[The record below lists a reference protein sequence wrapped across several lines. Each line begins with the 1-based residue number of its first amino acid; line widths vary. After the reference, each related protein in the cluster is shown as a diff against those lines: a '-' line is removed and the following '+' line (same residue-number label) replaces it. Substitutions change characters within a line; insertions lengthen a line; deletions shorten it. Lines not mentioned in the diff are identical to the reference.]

1 MCETFEPNRNKFLR
15 LRTSLRA
22 RVALGVGLPVL
33 IALATLSLTHY
44 LRERHLLEDQIETT
58 SSQMGGLALGG
69 LQHAMF
75 TNDKYMLEQ
84 IIQDVGAMESVNR
97 IQIIDGLGE
106 VKADSSGQ
114 KLGLVYQ
121 KQNLGCVECHQL
133 PAASRPRTARLTS
146 SESIL
151 RISTPISNDP
161 ECWECHDR
169 SNAHL
174 GMVILDV
181 SLVATQSQLIR
192 DLRVEIAIS
201 LLGTLLIASS
211 VYLLV
216 HWLIVRR
223 VEAFQIPLTQFAD
236 GEHDARLPIKPG
248 PTDEIGQLANT
259 FNQMADQLQ
268 IQAQEQ
274 ELRTELKQRAIR
286 EERERISRE
295 LHDGMA
301 QILGYV
307 NTKVTAVRLMLK
319 KKDNEGAEEHLLQLE
334 EAARE
339 LFVDVREAIL
349 GLRMNDQDGI
359 GFTAAIQEYS
369 QQFSR
374 LSNIPVD
381 LKVDS
386 GAESLRLD
394 AEIELHLLRIVQ
406 EALTNVRKH
415 ASADEAWIALEL
427 DDENITLTVGDDGR
441 GFDPSQDHSDKPTHF
456 GLRTMQ
462 ERAEAIGAHFSVD
475 SVPGAGTRIKV
486 ILNRHGA

>member
-1 MCETFEPNRNKFLR
+1 MSEPFGPPRSRFLG

-22 RVALGVGLPVL
+22 RVAFGVGLPVL
-33 IALATLSLTHY
+33 VALATLSLTHY
-44 LRERHLLEDQIETT
+44 LRERHLLEDQLETT
-58 SSQMGGLALGG
+58 SSQMGGLALGS
-69 LQHAMF
+69 LQHAML

-84 IIQDVGAMESVNR
+84 IIDDVGSMESVSR
-97 IQIIDGLGE
+97 VQIVDGLGE

-114 KLGLVYQ
+114 EIGLVHE

-133 PAASRPRTARLTS
+133 PAAARPKTARMS
-146 SESIL
+146 SIDSTL

-161 ECWECHDR
+161 ECWECHEP

-181 SLVATQSQLIR
+181 SLVATEAQLIR
-192 DLRVEIAIS
+192 DLRVDIAIS
-201 LLGTLLIASS
+201 LVGTLLIASA
-211 VYLLV
+211 VYLLI

-223 VEAFQIPLTQFAD
+223 IEAFQMPLTQFAD
-236 GEHDARLPIKPG
+236 GDHDTRLPIKPG
-248 PTDEIGQLANT
+248 PTDEIGQLSKT

-274 ELRTELKQRAIR
+274 EARTELKQRAIR

-319 KKDNEGAEEHLLQLE
+319 KRQQEDAEEHLLQLE
-334 EAARE
+334 EAARDV
-339 LFVDVREAIL
+339 FVDIREAII
-349 GLRMNDQDGI
+349 GLRMNGQDGD
-359 GFTAAIQEYS
+359 GLGAAIREYS
-369 QQFSR
+369 KKFSR

-381 LKVDS
+381 LKINSEV
-386 GAESLRLD
+386 EQLKFD
-394 AEIELHLLRIVQ
+394 AETEMQLLRIVQ

-415 ASADEAWIALEL
+415 ASADAAWIALEL
-427 DDENITLTVGDDGR
+427 DDSTITLTVGDDGL
-441 GFDPSQDHSDKPTHF
+441 GFDSNNDHGDKPIQF
-456 GLRTMQ
+456 GLRSMQ
-462 ERAEAIGAHFSVD
+462 ERAETIGAQFSVD
-475 SVPGAGTRIKV
+475 SEPGAGTRV
-486 ILNRHGA
+486 EVVLERNEA

>member
-1 MCETFEPNRNKFLR
+1 MRGTVEPSRNKFLS

-22 RVALGVGLPVL
+22 RVAFGVGLPVL

-69 LQHAMF
+69 LQHAML

-84 IIQDVGAMESVNR
+84 IIEDVGSMESVNR
-97 IQIIDGLGE
+97 IQIVNGLGE

-114 KLGLVYQ
+114 ELGLVHQ
-121 KQNLGCVECHQL
+121 KQNLGCFECHQL
-133 PAASRPRTARLTS
+133 SASARPRTARMSS
-146 SESIL
+146 SESTL
-151 RISTPISNDP
+151 RISTPINNDP
-161 ECWECHDR
+161 ECRECHDP

-181 SLVATQSQLIR
+181 SLVATEAQLIS
-192 DLRVEIAIS
+192 DLQVEIAIS
-201 LLGTLLIASS
+201 LLSTLLIASA

-223 VEAFQIPLTQFAD
+223 VEAFQKPLTQFAVGD
-236 GEHDARLPIKPG
+236 HNARLPTKLG

-319 KKDNEGAEEHLLQLE
+319 NKQQEGAEEHLLQLE
-334 EAARE
+334 EAARD
-339 LFVDVREAIL
+339 LFVDIREAIL
-349 GLRMNDQDGI
+349 GLRMNGEDGA
-359 GFTAAIQEYS
+359 GLADAIRQYS
-369 QQFSR
+369 QKYSR
-374 LSNIPVD
+374 LANIPVD
-381 LKVDS
+381 LKVNS
-386 GAESLRLD
+386 GTEHLEFD
-394 AEIELHLLRIVQ
+394 AETEMQLLRIVQ
-406 EALTNVRKH
+406 EALTNIRKH
-415 ASADEAWIALEL
+415 AFADNAWIALL
-427 DDENITLTVGDDGR
+427 ADDEKITLTIGDNGR
-441 GFDPSQDHSDKPTHF
+441 GFDPNDEADERRIQF
-456 GLRTMQ
+456 GLQSMR
-462 ERAEAIGAHFSVD
+462 ERADTIGAKFSVD
-475 SVPGAGTRIKV
+475 SEPGAGTRVEV
-486 ILNRHGA
+486 ILDRNEA